1 MGNELTPRARAV
13 SAALL
18 GAVGLL
24 VAVVTLSSGAP
35 APSLQD
41 SLIQYLDRGH
51 VTGTVPAFVTY
62 DLLQWLSN
70 VVMFAPLGALLAA
83 VLRPRQRM
91 LAAVI
96 SMATSGAIE
105 LIQHI
110 GVPGRVASFSDVLAN
125 TTGGLLGVLVLV
137 AGTWPRLGS
146 RLRMLPAA
154 ENA

>member
-1 MGNELTPRARAV
+1 VGNALTPTARAV

-18 GAVGLL
+18 AAVGLI
-24 VAVVTLSSGAP
+24 VGVVTLSSGAP
-35 APSLQD
+35 APSLQG

-51 VTGTVPAFVTY
+51 AKGTVPGFVTY

-70 VVMFAPLGALLAA
+70 VVMFVPVGALLAA
-83 VLRPRQRM
+83 VLLPRQRM

-125 TTGGLLGVLVLV
+125 TTGALLGVLVLV
-137 AGTWPRLGS
+137 AGTRPRLGS

-154 ENA
+154 ESA